1 MRELPENRQL
11 SLNFCGYGRHFIAQP
26 QIDGD
31 VLPPTPI
38 VLEIRPHD
46 CLAKAP
52 LRTRAGYS
60 WGQEKRMICQ
70 KVGERVEGKDPI
82 GIRSRQD
89 VVPDSFP
96 PAPEFPGVTAPG
108 KRNVVIGL
116 NRGPVEM
123 VASYSAQTTH
133 ESSEP
138 RDHNT
143 GSIWARHG
151 SEGRVPSEKVSTCER
166 QASGRAPAID
176 SRVETSQ

>member
-1 MRELPENRQL
+1 M
-11 SLNFCGYGRHFIAQP
+11 
-26 QIDGD
+26 
-31 VLPPTPI
+31 
-38 VLEIRPHD
+38 
-46 CLAKAP
+46 
-52 LRTRAGYS
+52 RAGCCC
-60 WGQEKRMICQ
+60 GQKERMICQ

-89 VVPDSFP
+89 VVPDSFH

-138 RDHNT
+138 RAHNT
-143 GSIWARHG
+143 GSIVARDR
-151 SEGRVPSEKVSTCER
+151 SEDRLPHARDPPCER
-166 QASGRAPAID
+166 PPR
-176 SRVETSQ
+176 